1 MSKTFK
7 DLCVTVGQYTDKEG
21 KLKNKYKKI
30 GVEVCETDIKDG
42 RINCYLLLDR
52 DVNLAGFPNFSGQT
66 VSTTVLVSKFEK
78 KEREP
83 ETEEISLYQEEEV
96 F

>member
-78 KEREP
+78 KETEADA
-83 ETEEISLYQEEEV
+83 ETSLYDEEEV